1 MLFGIPIEIDL
12 RNEHG
17 NLSALE
23 QEIKGEVVTIS
34 KSNEVR

>member
-1 MLFGIPIEIDL
+1 MNEIDL

-23 QEIKGEVVTIS
+23 QEIKGEVVYY
-34 KSNEVR
+34 KQNNEVR